1 MHFIMEH
8 EQLSYYEALK
18 YLAKKYN
25 IEIEERELSDEE
37 KQIKSDR
44 ESMLIVNSFAQEY
57 FNIPKVVRSDSPIFM
72 NEDLETTLFTNSHWV
87 TPSNNEMHLLLKQKK
102 EGIKKSIY

>member
-1 MHFIMEH
+1 MEH
-8 EQLSYYEALK
+8 EQLTYYEALK

-44 ESMLIVNSFAQEY
+44 ESMLH
-57 FNIPKVVRSDSPIFM
+57 R
-72 NEDLETTLFTNSHWV
+72 
-87 TPSNNEMHLLLKQKK
+87 
-102 EGIKKSIY
+102 